1 VNIVGSSLA
10 IWYLMRATGVVSLV
24 LLTAV
29 FALGIATAKRW
40 HPVRLPRFVTLGLHR
55 SISLLAVVFLAI
67 HVVTAVIDPYA
78 HVGLLDAVLPFAAG
92 SNPLW
97 VGLGTVSL
105 DLVAALIVS
114 SLLRRHIGPRAWKAI
129 HWLAY
134 LSWPVAFAH
143 TLGSG
148 TDVGTPWLRVVG
160 GLSVATIAAATFWRL
175 RGAARPA
182 KRLEPRPLPGH
193 AAETRLLQALEK
205 VAA

>member
-1 VNIVGSSLA
+1 MSILGSSLA
-10 IWYLMRATGVVSLV
+10 AWYLMRASGVVSLV

-29 FALGIATAKRW
+29 FGLGIATAKRW

-55 SISLLAVVFLAI
+55 NISLLSVVFLAI

-78 HVGLLDAVLPFAAG
+78 HVGLLAAVLPFTAG
-92 SNPLW
+92 SDAIW

-114 SLLRRHIGPRAWKAI
+114 SLLRRHIGHRTWKAI
-129 HWLAY
+129 HWLSYA
-134 LSWPVAFAH
+134 SWPVAFAH

-148 TDVGTPWLRVVG
+148 TDAATLWLRVVA
-160 GLSVATIAAATFWRL
+160 GLSASTIGAVVVWRL
-175 RGAARPA
+175 RGRSGTV
-182 KRLEPRPLPGH
+182 KHMEPRALPV
-193 AAETRLLQALEK
+193 APAPRAIEE